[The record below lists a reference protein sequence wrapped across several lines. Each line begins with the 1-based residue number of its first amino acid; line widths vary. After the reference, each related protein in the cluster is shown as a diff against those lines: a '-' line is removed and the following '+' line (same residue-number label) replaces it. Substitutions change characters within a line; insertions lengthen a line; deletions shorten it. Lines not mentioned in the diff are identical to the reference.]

1 MSQNM
6 NDADAEELVTF
17 TYRGRERRG
26 YPEVVAYLNSR
37 RAARREYEDIRAEAD
52 HAFHKAERVMRREA
66 EDAGREFD
74 TYGNREDGRKYQEAR
89 NVRGREYDRAREVL
103 DGGDHRD
110 TLINSPHREVAWI
123 ASHALFNGQGE
134 EVEGYARDI
143 LAILPATVE
152 QIWEEAKDNRGMC
165 DVFDRFF
172 QEAEAEGVF
181 TNGEPLPGY
190 RERAALRNYI
200 RRNYGSDYVRNF
212 EERLNPIIKAVTEH
226 YETKLAEAKAEWQG
240 LDEAWRSERSRRAA
254 ATRAANREAV
264 DARENSP
271 EQTPAATP
279 YRSVI
284 STQSAMTGE
293 TIRAEYDENGPVDT
307 VKETEHEFA

>member
-6 NDADAEELVTF
+6 NDTDAEELVTF
-17 TYRGRERRG
+17 THRGRERRG
-26 YPEVVAYLNSR
+26 YPEVAAYLNGR
-37 RAARREYEDIRAEAD
+37 LAATRQYEDIRAEAD
-52 HAFHKAERVMRREA
+52 YEFRKAERALIRA
-66 EDAGREFD
+66 TEDAGRVWD
-74 TYGNREDGRKYQEAR
+74 TYGRRNQDLNAAYQEIVNAR
-89 NVRGREYDRAREVL
+89 DAAYVRARDVRNGAE
-103 DGGDHRD
+103 HRD

-123 ASHALFNGQGE
+123 AEHCLFNGQGD

-226 YETKLAEAKAEWQG
+226 YEAKLTEAKAEWQG

-254 ATRAANREAV
+254 ATRAAN
-264 DARENSP
+264 
-271 EQTPAATP
+271 
-279 YRSVI
+279 RSVI